1 MIVDSVCYH
10 GNPEVAFESEISKKW
25 LIDFIK
31 IFTFSSE
38 SKTTKAV
45 IYMARESKAWHW

>member
-10 GNPEVAFESEISKKW
+10 GNPEDAFKSEISKKW

-31 IFTFSSE
+31 ILHFLV
-38 SKTTKAV
+38 KA
-45 IYMARESKAWHW
+45 KLQKQ